1 MCGRRWSRWCGGRVQ
16 EFIQEILEDEVTEFL
31 GGRAKSQ
38 RRASVEGG
46 RRGYRNGYGKPRK
59 PDVGLGDRG
68 GVPAPGPRRGGT
80 VREPGAAAV
89 RAADEGGG
97 RAGGAAVPARPGRGD
112 FELALRGLLGDG
124 APLSKSTVRRLRERW
139 VAEHAAWERRSLAG
153 RELVYAWADGIYV
166 KAGLE
171 KDKAAL
177 LVVIGAM
184 ADGTKE
190 VLAVA
195 PGFRESAESWAA
207 VLRGLKA
214 RGLGVPKLLVADGN
228 LGIWA
233 AARQVWPEAG
243 EQRCWNHKMANVLD
257 RLPKREQTEAKRLL
271 REVVYAE
278 SRAGAEKARD
288 AFADRYAD
296 TYPKAVEILAG
307 DWGRMTA
314 FYDFPAGHW
323 RHLRTTN
330 VVESP
335 FAAVR
340 LRTSAAKRVQEG
352 RRRHGADLEA
362 PHGRREA
369 VPEAQ
374 RPPPAARGARG
385 QAVRR
390 RQARPRTGTARGL
403 TTVCDLR
410 SVQRGPPKDGA
421 HQSRPGGRRGKTPTR
436 QHRPIGPANGRFPA
450 NPARRG
456 PRIRPQRPP
465 ACLRPTLTPRQIRS
479 FAPTHAVATSRSH
492 LDCRSIADTPG
503 WPERRRK
510 TILNRLP
517 NVTERGHARRR
528 LHTFCP
534 NLLLGVGIAQVRDRA
549 GVC

>member
-1 MCGRRWSRWCGGRVQ
+1 MGTEENRGTGEHYLPAAWTVEVCRPRVRDVEERFESRVLPLFARRTKEAAELVVQ
-16 EFIQEILEDEVTEFL
+16 LYL
-31 GGRAKSQ
+31 H
-38 RRASVEGG
+38 
-46 RRGYRNGYGKPRK
+46 
-59 PDVGLGDRG
+59 GL
-68 GVPAPGPRRGGT
+68 A
-80 VREPGAAAV
+80 E
-89 RAADEGGG
+89 
-97 RAGGAAVPARPGRGD
+97 GD

-171 KDKAAL
+171 KDKATL

-257 RLPKREQTEAKRLL
+257 RLPKREHTEAKRRL

-314 FYDFPAGHW
+314 FFDFPAGHW

-340 LRTSAAKRVQEG
+340 LRTSAAKRFRKV
-352 RRRHGADLEA
+352 
-362 PHGRREA
+362 
-369 VPEAQ
+369 
-374 RPPPAARGARG
+374 
-385 QAVRR
+385 
-390 RQARPRTGTARGL
+390 
-403 TTVCDLR
+403 
-410 SVQRGPPKDGA
+410 DGA
-421 HQSRPGGRRGKTPTR
+421 TALIWKLLMVAEKRFRKLNSPHLLPGVLAGKR
-436 QHRPIGPANGRFPA
+436 Y
-450 NPARRG
+450 
-456 PRIRPQRPP
+456 
-465 ACLRPTLTPRQIRS
+465 
-479 FAPTHAVATSRSH
+479 
-492 LDCRSIADTPG
+492 ADGKPVRAE
-503 WPERRRK
+503 ERR
-510 TILNRLP
+510 
-517 NVTERGHARRR
+517 A
-528 LHTFCP
+528 
-534 NLLLGVGIAQVRDRA
+534 A
-549 GVC
+549 

>member
-1 MCGRRWSRWCGGRVQ
+1 MREATQGSRWKSSDLWETLEQMVRGKVQ

-38 RRASVEGG
+38 RRASVEGEPK
-46 RRGYRNGYGKPRK
+46 GYRNGYGKPRN
-59 PDVGLGDRG
+59 LTLSS
-68 GVPAPGPRRGGT
+68 GT
-80 VREPGAAAV
+80 VQVCRPRVRDVEERFESRVLPLFARRTKEAAELVVQLYLHGLA
-89 RAADEGGG
+89 E
-97 RAGGAAVPARPGRGD
+97 GD

-124 APLSKSTVRRLRERW
+124 APLSKSTVRRLREKW
-139 VAEHAAWERRSLAG
+139 VAEHAGWERRSLAG

-207 VLRGLKA
+207 VLRSLKA

-257 RLPKREQTEAKRLL
+257 RLPKREQAEAKELL
-271 REVVYAE
+271 RAVVYAP
-278 SRAGAEKARD
+278 SRAGAEEARD
-288 AFADRYAD
+288 AFGDRYGD

-307 DWGRMTA
+307 DWDRMTA
-314 FYDFPAGHW
+314 FFDFPAGHW

-340 LRTSAAKRVQEG
+340 LRTSAAKRFRKVD
-352 RRRHGADLEA
+352 GATALIWKLLMVAEKRFRKLNA
-362 PHGRREA
+362 PHLLPGVLAGKRYA
-369 VPEAQ
+369 DGKPVPAQ
-374 RPPPAARGARG
+374 EQRAA
-385 QAVRR
+385 
-390 RQARPRTGTARGL
+390 
-403 TTVCDLR
+403 
-410 SVQRGPPKDGA
+410 
-421 HQSRPGGRRGKTPTR
+421 
-436 QHRPIGPANGRFPA
+436 
-450 NPARRG
+450 
-456 PRIRPQRPP
+456 
-465 ACLRPTLTPRQIRS
+465 
-479 FAPTHAVATSRSH
+479 
-492 LDCRSIADTPG
+492 
-503 WPERRRK
+503 
-510 TILNRLP
+510 
-517 NVTERGHARRR
+517 
-528 LHTFCP
+528 
-534 NLLLGVGIAQVRDRA
+534 
-549 GVC
+549 

>member
-1 MCGRRWSRWCGGRVQ
+1 MKEATQGSRWKSSDLWETLEQMVRGRVQ

-46 RRGYRNGYGKPRK
+46 PKGYRNGYGKPRN
-59 PDVGLGDRG
+59 LTL
-68 GVPAPGPRRGGT
+68 ASGT
-80 VREPGAAAV
+80 VEVCRPRVRDVEERFESRVLPLFARRTKEAAELVVQLYLHGLA
-89 RAADEGGG
+89 E
-97 RAGGAAVPARPGRGD
+97 GD

-257 RLPKREQTEAKRLL
+257 RLPKREQAEAKRRL

-278 SRAGAEKARD
+278 G
-288 AFADRYAD
+288 
-296 TYPKAVEILAG
+296 
-307 DWGRMTA
+307 
-314 FYDFPAGHW
+314 
-323 RHLRTTN
+323 
-330 VVESP
+330 
-335 FAAVR
+335 
-340 LRTSAAKRVQEG
+340 
-352 RRRHGADLEA
+352 
-362 PHGRREA
+362 
-369 VPEAQ
+369 
-374 RPPPAARGARG
+374 
-385 QAVRR
+385 
-390 RQARPRTGTARGL
+390 
-403 TTVCDLR
+403 
-410 SVQRGPPKDGA
+410 RGPGPRRLA
-421 HQSRPGGRRGKTPTR
+421 MPSRTATPTR
-436 QHRPIGPANGRFPA
+436 
-450 NPARRG
+450 
-456 PRIRPQRPP
+456 
-465 ACLRPTLTPRQIRS
+465 TPRR
-479 FAPTHAVATSRSH
+479 SRS
-492 LDCRSIADTPG
+492 
-503 WPERRRK
+503 WPA
-510 TILNRLP
+510 T
-517 NVTERGHARRR
+517 G
-528 LHTFCP
+528 
-534 NLLLGVGIAQVRDRA
+534 A
-549 GVC
+549 G

>member
-1 MCGRRWSRWCGGRVQ
+1 MREATQGSRWKSSDLWETLEQMLRGKVQ

-46 RRGYRNGYGKPRK
+46 PQGYRNGYGKPRN
-59 PDVGLGDRG
+59 LTL
-68 GVPAPGPRRGGT
+68 ASGT
-80 VREPGAAAV
+80 VEVCRPRVRDVEERFESRVLPLFARRTKEAAELVVQLYLHGLA
-89 RAADEGGG
+89 E
-97 RAGGAAVPARPGRGD
+97 GD

-124 APLSKSTVRRLRERW
+124 APLSKSTVRRLREKW
-139 VAEHAAWERRSLAG
+139 VAQHAGWEQRSLAG

-207 VLRGLKA
+207 VLRSLKA

-257 RLPKREQTEAKRLL
+257 RLPKREQAEAKGLL

-278 SRAGAEKARD
+278 SRAGAEEARD
-288 AFADRYAD
+288 AFGDRYAD

-307 DWGRMTA
+307 DWDRMTA
-314 FYDFPAGHW
+314 FFGFPAGHW

-340 LRTSAAKRVQEG
+340 LRTSAAKRFKKV
-352 RRRHGADLEA
+352 
-362 PHGRREA
+362 
-369 VPEAQ
+369 
-374 RPPPAARGARG
+374 
-385 QAVRR
+385 
-390 RQARPRTGTARGL
+390 
-403 TTVCDLR
+403 
-410 SVQRGPPKDGA
+410 DGA
-421 HQSRPGGRRGKTPTR
+421 TALIWKLLMVAEKRFRKLNAPTCCPGCSRANATRTASRSRPGSSARPDGRPGPVPSPGWPKCAAGGENPLPGRPTK
-436 QHRPIGPANGRFPA
+436 RPSAPRRPSELPGLGSAEEIGPARNR
-450 NPARRG
+450 
-456 PRIRPQRPP
+456 RIRRETARSQ
-465 ACLRPTLTPRQIRS
+465 AIRS
-479 FAPTHAVATSRSH
+479 
-492 LDCRSIADTPG
+492 
-503 WPERRRK
+503 
-510 TILNRLP
+510 
-517 NVTERGHARRR
+517 
-528 LHTFCP
+528 
-534 NLLLGVGIAQVRDRA
+534 
-549 GVC
+549 